1 MTALAVEPMIRGS
14 LPRFGL
20 MRFVTFSHN
29 NQVRIGVLDRERNDV
44 VDLSQVAPALPRDM
58 IAFIALGRAG
68 IDAARAAF
76 ASGAARIPVADVRL
90 LAPIPRPAR
99 NILCVGKNYRDHA
112 RETQRTATPGA
123 DKDGV
128 PAAPVIFTK
137 WPSSVIAPGD
147 PIPAYRDPSKSTD
160 YEGEL
165 AVVIGPGGRDIARAQ
180 AMRHVYGYTIVN
192 DVTARVIQ
200 KQHAQW
206 FLGKSLDGFCPMGPA
221 ILSADEVTDIN
232 DLSIQTHVN
241 GELRQD
247 SKLALLIFDIPE
259 LIETISRLM
268 TLEPGDIISTGTPAG
283 VGVGFTPPRFLQKGD
298 KVTVT
303 IEPIGT
309 LENPV
314 T

>member
-1 MTALAVEPMIRGS
+1 ML
-14 LPRFGL
+14 
-20 MRFVTFSHN
+20 FVTFSHN
-29 NQVRIGVLDRERNDV
+29 DQTKIGILDRKTREV
-44 VDLSQVAPALPRDM
+44 VDLSRAAPSLPSDM
-58 IAFIALGRAG
+58 ISFIALGRSG
-68 IDAARAAF
+68 IDAANAAF
-76 ASGAARIPVADVRL
+76 DSGTSRVAETAVRL

-99 NILCVGKNYRDHA
+99 NILCVGKNYREHA
-112 RETQRTATPGA
+112 RETQRTVTPGA

-128 PAAPVIFTK
+128 PALPVIFTK
-137 WPSSVIAPGD
+137 WPSSVIAPGA

-165 AVVIGPGGRDIARAQ
+165 AVVIGPGGRDIPRARA
-180 AMRHVYGYTIVN
+180 MEYVYGYTIVN

-221 ILSADEVTDIN
+221 ILNADEVVDTGA
-232 DLSIQTHVN
+232 LRVQTHVN

-247 SKLALLIFDIPE
+247 SPLSALIFDIPT
-259 LIETISRLM
+259 LIETISALM

-283 VGVGFTPPRFLQKGD
+283 VGVGFNPPKFLQKGD
-298 KVTVT
+298 KVAVT